1 MFIDEHHLVNYPGGV
16 EKVLA
21 AFSNEF
27 VERGYEVS
35 IVGMDNTKGTL
46 LYPLDNRVQFI
57 NLWYLPDEPALGGF
71 LYFLKKIQKELL
83 RAIAGRKLTFVG
95 HTFQDPKQEYFFAE
109 FIRRLQG
116 CIEEQKPDVVLAVTP
131 DSAYLA
137 QRAMGNKNIPII
149 GMCHSETTNI
159 QERLT
164 ERQLTAWQKCQTVQV
179 LLPAFVEDVKR
190 CGIKNVI
197 SIPNAV
203 EQVPDDQ
210 VRNLDDCYHK
220 IVMIGRLDGGNK
232 RHHLLIES
240 FALIADRYPEWNV
253 YIYGNA
259 DNKRYERKLKHM
271 IEQYHMQNRIFLCG
285 VSTDIPAIL
294 QQTDIFVF
302 PSEHEGF
309 GLTLVEAMSIGIPV
323 IACKDCIAARAIL
336 GNGHTGI
343 LSEPTPMGISLSVI
357 ELMKSVGM
365 RKELGRI
372 AHDTVRRYGP
382 RTVWDKWVMAI
393 QAVQRK

>member
-1 MFIDEHHLVNYPGGV
+1 MKKIMFIDEHHLVNYPGGV

-21 AFSNEF
+21 SFSNEF

-57 NLWYLPDEPALGGF
+57 NLCYLPDEPAFGGF

-116 CIEEQKPDVVLAVTP
+116 CIEEQKPDVILAVTP

-137 QRAMGNKNIPII
+137 QQAMGNKNIPVI

-164 ERQLTAWQKCQTVQV
+164 ERQLTAWKKCQTVQV
-179 LLPAFVEDVKR
+179 LLSAFVEDVKR

-210 VRNLDDCYHK
+210 VRNLDDCCHK

-240 FALIADRYPEWNV
+240 FVLIADRYPEWNV

-259 DNKRYERKLKHM
+259 DNKRYEKKLKQM
-271 IEQYHMQNRIFLCG
+271 IEQHRLQNRVFLCG
-285 VSTDIPAIL
+285 VTEDAPSVL
-294 QQTDIFVF
+294 RQTDIFVF

-309 GLTLVEAMSIGIPV
+309 GLTLVEAMSMGLPV
-323 IACKDCIAARAIL
+323 IACKDCIASSGIIDDKKNGILAGPTPKLFSLALIETIESATLRKQLGREAHKTAYRYEPSAVWTDWERAI
-336 GNGHTGI
+336 G
-343 LSEPTPMGISLSVI
+343 
-357 ELMKSVGM
+357 
-365 RKELGRI
+365 
-372 AHDTVRRYGP
+372 
-382 RTVWDKWVMAI
+382 
-393 QAVQRK
+393 